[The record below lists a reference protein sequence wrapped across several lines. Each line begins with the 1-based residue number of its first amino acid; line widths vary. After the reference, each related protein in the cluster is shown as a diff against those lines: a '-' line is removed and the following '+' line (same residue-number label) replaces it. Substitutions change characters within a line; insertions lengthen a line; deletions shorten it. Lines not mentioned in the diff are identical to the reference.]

1 VLIIEKDKGIKR
13 RKKKTALKAKD
24 KRNKDNKNKK
34 IKDF

>member
-24 KRNKDNKNKK
+24 KRNKR
-34 IKDF
+34 IKTIKTKR